1 MYVNPAAVG
10 QALRMAGQGLK
21 NIGLTAA
28 ANPRLSA
35 TLGAGALGAIHG
47 RVAGH
52 NDPYSSGLGG
62 SLGYGLLGGA
72 LGRAP
77 LGRGVGAALGV
88 LGYGLG
94 QDTGSDRGAL
104 SKLKALDQ
112 AVLGGGA
119 GNAAGVM
126 PTEEQRIEEYLRK
139 RESRQRLLQS
149 IMNPFPGHHR
159 TVGGNI

>member
-1 MYVNPAAVG
+1 MYVNPGAVG
-10 QALRMAGQGLK
+10 QGVRMAGQVLR
-21 NIGLTAA
+21 NIGLNAA

-72 LGRAP
+72 LGGAP
-77 LGRGVGAALGV
+77 GAALGV
-88 LGYGLG
+88 LGYGIG
-94 QDTGSDRGAL
+94 QEEGTDRGAL

-112 AVLGGGA
+112 AVLGGA
-119 GNAAGVM
+119 GGIKGTDAM
-126 PTEEQRIEEYLRK
+126 QEKQIEEYLRK

-149 IMNPFPGHHR
+149 IMKPP
-159 TVGGNI
+159 VVY

>member
-1 MYVNPAAVG
+1 MAYATAARAIPQG
-10 QALRMAGQGLK
+10 IRMAGQVLR
-21 NIGLTAA
+21 NLGLTAA

-47 RVAGH
+47 NVAGH
-52 NDPYSSGLGG
+52 HDPYSSGLGG
-62 SLGYGLLGGA
+62 ALGYGALGGA
-72 LGRAP
+72 LG
-77 LGRGVGAALGV
+77 GVPGAV
-88 LGYGLG
+88 LGASLYGIG
-94 QDTGSDRGAL
+94 QGAGTDSGAL
-104 SKLKALDQ
+104 AKLKALDQ

>member
-10 QALRMAGQGLK
+10 QALRMSGQGLK

-35 TLGAGALGAIHG
+35 TLGAGALGTIHG

-52 NDPYSSGLGG
+52 NDPYSSGMGG
-62 SLGYGLLGGA
+62 ALGYGLLGGA
-72 LGRAP
+72 LGGPA
-77 LGRGVGAALGV
+77 GAALGA
-88 LGYGLG
+88 LAYGG
-94 QDTGSDRGAL
+94 AQDEGSNRGAL

-119 GNAAGVM
+119 AGVM
-126 PTEEQRIEEYLRK
+126 PTQEQQIEEYLRK
-139 RESRQRLLQS
+139 RESRQRLLQG
-149 IMNPFPGHHR
+149 IMNPRP
-159 TVGGNI
+159 TVMY

>member
-28 ANPRLSA
+28 ANPRTA
-35 TLGAGALGAIHG
+35 AAIGAGTLGAVHG

-72 LGRAP
+72 LGGAP
-77 LGRGVGAALGV
+77 GAALGV
-88 LGYGLG
+88 LGYGIG
-94 QDTGSDRGAL
+94 QEEGTDRGAL

-112 AVLGGGA
+112 AVLGGA
-119 GNAAGVM
+119 GGIKGTDAM
-126 PTEEQRIEEYLRK
+126 QEKQIEEYLRK

-149 IMNPFPGHHR
+149 IMKPP
-159 TVGGNI
+159 VVY

>member
-1 MYVNPAAVG
+1 MAYASAARAIPHG
-10 QALRMAGQGLK
+10 LRMAGQVLR

-28 ANPRLSA
+28 ANPRASA
-35 TLGAGALGAIHG
+35 ALGAGALGTIHG

-72 LGRAP
+72 LGGPA
-77 LGRGVGAALGV
+77 GAALGV

-126 PTEEQRIEEYLRK
+126 PTQEQQIEQYLQK

-149 IMNPFPGHHR
+149 ILKPP
-159 TVGGNI
+159 VVY

>member
-28 ANPRLSA
+28 ANPRTA
-35 TLGAGALGAIHG
+35 AAIGAGTLGAVHG

-72 LGRAP
+72 LGGAP
-77 LGRGVGAALGV
+77 GAALGV
-88 LGYGLG
+88 LGYGIG
-94 QDTGSDRGAL
+94 QEEGTDRGAL

-149 IMNPFPGHHR
+149 IMKPP
-159 TVGGNI
+159 VVY

>member
-1 MYVNPAAVG
+1 MAYASAARAIPHG
-10 QALRMAGQGLK
+10 LRMAGQVLR

-28 ANPRLSA
+28 ANPRASA
-35 TLGAGALGAIHG
+35 ALGAGALGTIHG

-72 LGRAP
+72 LGGAP
-77 LGRGVGAALGV
+77 GAALGV

-119 GNAAGVM
+119 GTAAGVM

-139 RESRQRLLQS
+139 REAKQRLLQG
-149 IMNPFPGHHR
+149 IMTP
-159 TVGGNI
+159 VVKY